1 MENGPSHVASFAGN
15 TASIDSLDII
25 FFTPSSLPP
34 SLPSSLPS
42 FLPHLAHALLLL
54 APPHTSTRYHT
65 LAQDFVDKH
74 GLKMHMVPTLTDHIT
89 ALVLQHG
96 REVGTE
102 SGGASGG
109 DSNGD
114 KNKANVESKANVET
128 TAASVQTVR
137 PTTRAVETK
146 GSDGDDK
153 GIDCDRHRHRHTIRQ
168 QGDDAAAAEGEG
180 KRKGRCHMNGD
191 GELIWLKGD
200 VGADLSSTTDQAG
213 AAGAAAAAAA
223 TTAPDMATILAS
235 ISVSSA
241 TRAASTV
248 HARAHV
254 ARLRRHELRKATDR
268 GDALEV
274 ANESLRGALAEST
287 LELRR

>member
-1 MENGPSHVASFAGN
+1 
-15 TASIDSLDII
+15 
-25 FFTPSSLPP
+25 
-34 SLPSSLPS
+34 
-42 FLPHLAHALLLL
+42 
-54 APPHTSTRYHT
+54 
-65 LAQDFVDKH
+65 
-74 GLKMHMVPTLTDHIT
+74 MHMVPTLTDHIT

-137 PTTRAVETK
+137 PTTKAVETK
-146 GSDGDDK
+146 GSDGDDN

-168 QGDDAAAAEGEG
+168 QGDNAAAAAEGEG

-191 GELIWLKGD
+191 GELTWLKGD

-213 AAGAAAAAAA
+213 AVGAAAAAAAAAA